1 MKKKITRRRR
11 IKRKP
16 GPSKLYF
23 TAETQESIEKFQQ
36 SETQK
41 EKSDIY
47 TKEIMPA
54 FDKLAENLI
63 LIYGFAKGR
72 HDFGSLKNDCITFL
86 YETLYKFDGS
96 RGTKAFSYFNVVAK
110 NWLIL
115 NTRKKKKVQDNSYPI
130 HELESFSMA
139 DRHAIVSY
147 QISEAPDQ
155 VMISA
160 EKRDEIK
167 EILRL
172 LKAKVVNANDV
183 ACVDA
188 VLVVFEKID
197 DLDLLNKRAIYVYI
211 REISGLNSKQLSTSM
226 STVRRLY
233 RQIKGE
239 VMF

>member
-1 MKKKITRRRR
+1 MKKKITRRR

-23 TAETQESIEKFQQ
+23 TAETQEAIEKFQKA
-36 SETQK
+36 ETEK
-41 EKSDIY
+41 ERGETY
-47 TKEIMPA
+47 TKDIMPA
-54 FDKLAENLI
+54 FEKLAENLI

-72 HDFGSLKNDCITFL
+72 HDFGSLKNDCMTFL

-139 DRHAIVSY
+139 DRHAIVNY
-147 QISEAPDQ
+147 QVSEAPDDIL
-155 VMISA
+155 ISA
-160 EKRDEIK
+160 EKRDEIN
-167 EILRL
+167 EVLRIL
-172 LKAKVVNANDV
+172 KSKVVNANDV
-183 ACVDA
+183 ACVNA
-188 VLVVFEKID
+188 VIVVFEKID